1 MHKMLLDI
9 HTQMQTDRL
18 LLRCYEPGDGQWYYR
33 VGQKNQAHLQQYES
47 DNVILSA
54 RSPEGAE
61 ISIREMIAGW
71 VARNCFFLGAFE
83 KTSAAFVAQVYV
95 RPVDWKLLEFE
106 IGYFVDVDQQ
116 GKGYMTEAVN
126 ATLGWLFDHLE
137 AHRVRLRCDDTNVR
151 SARVAERCG
160 FTREVHLREN
170 KLNPDGTFSGTLYYG
185 ILKSDY
191 QAQRN
196 ASQLNQGD

>member
-9 HTQMQTDRL
+9 PTQIHTDHL
-18 LLRCYEPGDGQWYYR
+18 LLRCYEPGDGHWYYS
-33 VGQKNQAHLQQYES
+33 VGQKNKDHLQKYES

-54 RSPEGAE
+54 SNPEEAE

-71 VARNCFFLGAFE
+71 VSRNYFFWGAFD

-95 RPVDWKLLEFE
+95 GPVNWKLSEFE

-116 GKGYMTEAVN
+116 GKGYMTEAVK
-126 ATLGWLFDHLE
+126 ATLGWLFNHLE
-137 AHRVRLRCDDTNVR
+137 AHRVWLRCNDTNVR

-160 FTREVHLREN
+160 FIREGHLRDN
-170 KLNPDGTFSGTLYYG
+170 KKNPDGTFSGTVYYG

-191 QAQRN
+191 DAQRD
-196 ASQLNQGD
+196 AGQL